1 MNEKTPQPAPTRRI
15 GDSIRTVP
23 LDSPFVW
30 LAKGWIDLSEAP
42 WLSIM
47 YGLFFSLIGL
57 GLAVGLHMAGLDYLI
72 YPLTA
77 AVILG
82 GPILALGIFAISRRL
97 EHDNDIKIGTL
108 LTAWRHNRFHVLT
121 AGFVF
126 MLFAL
131 VWSRAAVLTFVISF
145 PYIGMNLD
153 LFFEQ
158 ELFTLNGLIFILV
171 GTAIGAFLATI
182 AFIIGVVSLPMLL
195 DRKVDFLTAAIV
207 SFLVVKRNK
216 AVMITWAALIALFI
230 GVGLVTLYI
239 GLAVTLP
246 LIGYASWHA
255 YRECVDADA
264 WPQTPID

>member
-1 MNEKTPQPAPTRRI
+1 M
-15 GDSIRTVP
+15 
-23 LDSPFVW
+23 
-30 LAKGWIDLSEAP
+30 
-42 WLSIM
+42 
-47 YGLFFSLIGL
+47 
-57 GLAVGLHMAGLDYLI
+57 DYLI

-82 GPILALGIFAISRRL
+82 GPILTLGIYAISRRL
-97 EHDNDIKIGTL
+97 EYGGELKIGKC

-153 LFFEQ
+153 VFFEK
-158 ELFTLNGLIFILV
+158 ELFTMDGLIFIIV
-171 GTAIGAFLATI
+171 GTSIGAFLATI
-182 AFIIGVVSLPMLL
+182 AFIVGVVSLPMLL

-216 AVMITWAALIALFI
+216 AAMFTWAALIVMFI
-230 GVGLVTLYI
+230 GVGLATAYI

-255 YRECVDADA
+255 YRECVDASA
-264 WPQTPID
+264 WPQTPLE